1 MSLMLL
7 LVSVGEHLGK
17 FEFRSTNSNS
27 IIGFKPGKVSD
38 FKCRSNNWQNMTCS
52 FRQMY
57 NPIITTYNLSF
68 QTTLTQQTFSC
79 PLKNEYKGMYSCFLN
94 HTYRPAHE
102 TYIFKLVSNNSF
114 GEYTEEFEIDNFASV
129 ILAPPVSIEPKNV
142 TDKSV
147 VLEWNISSKLMGFRK
162 DIVHQVKIC
171 SVYRPG
177 DWKTVTLV
185 LPVNGT
191 TYQLKLDNL
200 EFAHT
205 WYDVRISLRSQ
216 KAPDTAEMWSNYTAT
231 MFLTNARRPDTPPEV
246 DIGGFHINDNRD
258 IVIYWKTLPQAYQ
271 NGINAGY
278 RIRQVFENGKLK
290 NRTPDMSASTMAR
303 FNHMPDYDY
312 EFLVESVN
320 EKGASINS
328 SVIRVPRRDKRLAG
342 PTRFKKLFI
351 DGKYKLSWS
360 PADQYPSNIDSY
372 TIFWCRSKNELPNQC
387 DNNSSINFTHVNGIT
402 HYFNYPTSDTIN
414 FAVSANRGNTSS
426 GMVWAMCTAA
436 ESNDI
441 GKLKTI
447 WIPKMEPT
455 RMVIQWKLE
464 CVDSSI
470 VEGYNLTYCP
480 ISSPRNIDCKE
491 PPVFVNITG
500 GRDVTK
506 YEINDLRPYTT
517 YKTLI
522 SMFSKTRMGPESE
535 PLVNTTMESCKYF
548 LSTI

>member
-1 MSLMLL
+1 
-7 LVSVGEHLGK
+7 
-17 FEFRSTNSNS
+17 
-27 IIGFKPGKVSD
+27 
-38 FKCRSNNWQNMTCS
+38 MTCS
-52 FRQMY
+52 FEMY
-57 NPIITTYNLSF
+57 NPIVTTYILSF
-68 QTTLTQQTFSC
+68 NTSPTQPISNC
-79 PLKNEYKGMYSCFLN
+79 PLNKEYKGIKSFFL
-94 HTYRPAHE
+94 TDSYCPAHE
-102 TYIFKLVSNNSF
+102 TYIFKLMSKNSF
-114 GEYTEEFEIDNFASV
+114 GEYTEEFKIDNFASV
-129 ILAPPVSIEPKNV
+129 IIAPPVSIEPKNV

-147 VLEWNISSKLMGFRK
+147 VLEWKIPPNLIGFPK

-171 SVYRPG
+171 SVHRPG
-177 DWKTVTLV
+177 DWKTETLV

-191 TYQLKLDNL
+191 TYQLKLDSL

-205 WYDVRISLRSQ
+205 RYDVRISLRSQ
-216 KAPDTAEMWSNYTAT
+216 KAPDTDEMWSNYTAST
-231 MFLTNARRPDTPPEV
+231 FLTNARRPDTPPEV

-258 IVIYWKTLPQAYQ
+258 IIIYWKTLPQAYQ

-360 PADQYPSNIDSY
+360 PADQYPYNIDSY

-402 HYFNYPTSDTIN
+402 HFFNYPTSDTIN

-447 WIPKMEPT
+447 WIQRVEAT

-470 VEGYNLTYCP
+470 VGGYKLKYCP
-480 ISSPRNIDCKE
+480 ISSPQIIDCKE
-491 PPVFVNITG
+491 SPVIYNIT
-500 GRDVTK
+500 RNETE
-506 YEINDLRPYTT
+506 YEIKGLRPYTT

-522 SMFSKTRMGPESE
+522 SMYSNTTRMGPESE
-535 PLVNTTMESCKYF
+535 PLINTTMESCKYY
-548 LSTI
+548 LRTCPSHML